1 MHIEKL
7 KILIADDHPVVLMG
21 LSNLIKEERDFDL
34 VYAASDGQD
43 ALDKIEAYKPDV
55 VILDIEMPNLTGTE
69 VAKKVLERNREAKI
83 ILLTFLKD
91 QGIFNKA
98 MDMGILGYMLKE
110 NALAELLHAIKQ
122 VSMGLP
128 YLSPSMSEFMLNW
141 KKRNSPDNP
150 VNQFTRQEQHILK
163 LIAQKKTTP
172 EIAEMLFISPKTV
185 EHHRSNISKK
195 LQLGGNH
202 NSLRDWAM
210 EHQDWFL

>member
-1 MHIEKL
+1 MEAL
-7 KILIADDHPVVLMG
+7 RILIADDHPVVLMG
-21 LSNLIKEERDFDL
+21 LSNLIRQEKDFDL
-34 VYAASDGQD
+34 LHAATDGQE
-43 ALDKIEAYKPDV
+43 ALDKISTYKPEV
-55 VILDIEMPNLTGTE
+55 IILDVEMPKLTGLE
-69 VAKKVLERNREAKI
+69 VAEKVLNVNAEAKI

-110 NALAELLHAIKQ
+110 NALTELLHAIKH

-150 VNQFTRQEQHILK
+150 INQFTRQEQQILK

-202 NSLRDWAM
+202 NSIRDWAI
-210 EHQDWFL
+210 EHQDWFS

>member
-1 MHIEKL
+1 MEAL
-7 KILIADDHPVVLMG
+7 RILIADDHPVVLMG
-21 LSNLIKEERDFDL
+21 LSNLIRQEKDFDL
-34 VYAASDGQD
+34 LHAAKDGQE
-43 ALDKIEAYKPDV
+43 ALAKIMDHRPDV
-55 VILDIEMPNLTGTE
+55 IILDIEMPFLTGIE
-69 VAKKVLERNREAKI
+69 VAEKVLAHDKEAKI

-91 QGIFNKA
+91 QGVFNKA
-98 MDMGILGYMLKE
+98 MDLGILGYMLKE
-110 NALAELLHAIKQ
+110 NALTELLHAIKH

-150 VNQFTRQEQHILK
+150 INQFTKQEQHILK

-172 EIAEMLFISPKTV
+172 EIADMLFISPKTV

-195 LQLGGNH
+195 LNLAGQH